1 MGKSR
6 HRKDHKKK
14 VQARNNRIQQEK
26 RRIEN
31 IKRNIIMNLINEEK
45 EKGLFEN
52 TISIST
58 DTQNPIIEGP
68 TI

>member
-1 MGKSR
+1 MGKSK

-14 VQARNNRIQQEK
+14 VQARNNRIQQQKNRMQKLQREF
-26 RRIEN
+26 
-31 IKRNIIMNLINEEK
+31 IMNLINQEK

-52 TISIST
+52 TPSIGT
-58 DTQNPIIEGP
+58 DIQGPIIEGP